1 LFLLYC
7 LLRSKKKNNE
17 KELEKACKLNL
28 TEKIKEVIQGYEPDL
43 VPNLNAG
50 MEDNWT
56 PLHFAAF
63 YGNTAVCNLLILK
76 DAALD

>member
-1 LFLLYC
+1 
-7 LLRSKKKNNE
+7 
-17 KELEKACKLNL
+17 LNL